1 MRVTQKMRVQSLLS
15 TINRSYAQMAS
26 MDLRRRIT
34 KASDDPGGAEQMVRL
49 RALLAHNEQY
59 QQNVQSASRWLNYTD
74 TALGSLSE
82 NLRDAR
88 ELALSA
94 ADDSQGLEGVAESL
108 DGIIQQMLLIANTE
122 QGGRFLFAGSRNN
135 LTPFELVG
143 SDAIYRGDET
153 ALHADISSGLALR
166 YNVTGAEL
174 FMPQEADFQSTR
186 DWDPLATWN
195 TALSELLDGTGVAP
209 GMIRITDGGGTV
221 AVVDLRGALTLGDMR
236 DRIQAALPN
245 LTVSLVDGER
255 LQVTDTAHPGET
267 LHIGDV
273 QGGTMAQALG
283 LAGAGAG
290 GALLSRDLDPALTDA
305 TPLTDLRNVALP
317 LGTID
322 VTIGNAPEPT
332 PLDLSGAVTVGDL
345 RTALNGAFPE
355 LDVAIAG
362 SGNRLEIR
370 SLGLVSFAISCPEGD
385 DTARNLGLEGSA
397 VPNRPFGVLL
407 DLRDAVLDED
417 RARVASLLAELEA
430 VEERF
435 LSARASVGTRLNL
448 AEDAANG
455 LDARNYA
462 LTESLSDIG
471 DTDMA
476 EALLYYESAEAIYQA
491 SLSLASN
498 IYTLSLA
505 NYL

>member
-15 TINRSYAQMAS
+15 TINRSYARMNS
-26 MDLRRRIT
+26 IDLRRSIVRP
-34 KASDDPGGAEQMVRL
+34 SDDPGGAEQMVRL

-59 QQNVQSASRWLNYTD
+59 QKNVQSASRWLNYTD

-135 LTPFELVG
+135 LPPFEMVG
-143 SDAIYRGDET
+143 SDVIYRGDEA
-153 ALHADISSGLALR
+153 ALRADISSGLALR

-174 FMPQEADFQSTR
+174 FQPQEAEFQSTR
-186 DWDPLATWN
+186 DWDPVSTWN
-195 TALSELLDGTGVAP
+195 TELTELLDGTGVDA
-209 GMIRITDGGGTV
+209 GMIRITDGGGAVT
-221 AVVDLRGALTLGDMR
+221 VVDLRGALTLGDVR
-236 DRIQAALPN
+236 DRIQAAAPA
-245 LTVSLVDGER
+245 LTVTLVDGER

-267 LHIGDV
+267 LRIADV
-273 QGGTMAQALG
+273 QGGTTAQTLG

-290 GALLSRDLDPALTDA
+290 GSLLSRDLDPALTDA

-322 VTIGNAPEPT
+322 VTIDDAPEPT

-345 RTALNGAFPE
+345 RAALNGAFPE
-355 LDVAIAG
+355 LDVAVADT
-362 SGNRLEIR
+362 GNRLVIR
-370 SLGLVSFAISCPEGD
+370 SLGLVSFSITCPEGD
-385 DTARNLGLEGSA
+385 DTALNLGLEGDA

-407 DLRDAVLDED
+407 DIRDAVLDED
-417 RARVASLLAELEA
+417 RARVASLLGELEA

-448 AEDAANG
+448 AEDAATS
-455 LDARNYA
+455 LDARNYS
-462 LTESLSDIG
+462 LTETLSEVG

-476 EALLYYESAEAIYQA
+476 EALLLYQSAEAIYQA
-491 SLSLASN
+491 SLALASN
-498 IYTLSLA
+498 IYDLSLA